1 MKVSKVSEV
10 SKVSQGG
17 KYKKSNTQFLV
28 IFLIALSL
36 GLLFGGLENKN
47 KQKSFLETLSF
58 PNSYYTSLIDPKQV
72 MSEEEKYPA
81 EVVDELEQEM
91 KYAVKV
97 RCTLQFVRID
107 GGHFLYPKTAEREY
121 PLILLDNRFLAFMSR
136 TEKSVPRGKK
146 FLNGRFCDTGDHRI
160 YFTYVLGIQPQFAN
174 ESRNYGT
181 DMEAI
186 MLEVDQNGAEK
197 KRISITGS
205 DMMENFGCD
214 QPILVTKAGKL
225 YFQCQSFQTEKS
237 VAYFYLVDVKAQRSE
252 LISNCTLQFRQ
263 GKVEKECI

>member
-1 MKVSKVSEV
+1 MKVSKVSDV

-17 KYKKSNTQFLV
+17 KYKKSNIQFLV
-28 IFLIALSL
+28 IFLIALLL

-47 KQKSFLETLSF
+47 KQKSFLEILSF
-58 PNSYYTSLIDPKQV
+58 PKSYYTSIIDLKQV
-72 MSEEEKYPA
+72 MNEEEKYPS
-81 EVVDELEQEM
+81 ELVDELDQEM
-91 KYAVKV
+91 KHVVKV
-97 RCTLQFVRID
+97 RCAPQFIRND
-107 GGHFLYPKTAEREY
+107 GGHFLYPKMAEREY
-121 PLILLDNRFLAFMSR
+121 PLIFLDNRFLAFMSR

-146 FLNGRFCDTGDHRI
+146 FLNGRFCDTYDHRI

-205 DMMENFGCD
+205 NMMENFGCD
-214 QPILVTKAGKL
+214 QPLLVTKNGKL
-225 YFQCQSFQTEKS
+225 YFQCQSFQTEKA
-237 VAYFYLVDVKAQRSE
+237 VTYFYLVDMNAQRSE
-252 LISNCTLQFRQ
+252 LISNCTLQFKQ
-263 GKVEKECI
+263 GKVEKKCI